1 MINKKINI
9 LDVGAYGDLDWPFN
23 SLKKNDVNFIQI
35 DPQFS
40 EKEIS
45 DQKNKH
51 KYILWE
57 TNEIVPMYIYNTK
70 ETSSVFKPNI
80 NFLKHF
86 PEINRFKITK
96 EEKVNSKSID
106 HLVAEK
112 IISELDFVKLDTQG
126 SEKKIINGGEKY
138 LGNNLV
144 GMQIEVE
151 FEKIYENQPLFADI
165 DIQIRNKLG
174 LSLWDLDLRYFKY
187 KEGVNKKTNFK
198 GRVIYANALYMRSI
212 ENLENW
218 LKQYDKEFKKN
229 KLYALYKISFIYGYL
244 DYCLALLNSSIFKD
258 NYSELEINE
267 LRKNIQKNKFYIF
280 PFLKNRYIYF
290 VLRIFAN
297 HFKPSHNNWAHGNS
311 ILGNKKWFKYF
322 FQI

>member
-9 LDVGAYGDLDWPFN
+9 LDVGAYGELDWPFN
-23 SLKKNDVNFIQI
+23 SLKNKDVNFIKI

-40 EKEIS
+40 DQDIS
-45 DQKNKH
+45 VHKNKH
-51 KYILWE
+51 KYILWDTKE
-57 TNEIVPMYIYNTK
+57 TLPMYIFNSK
-70 ETSSVFKPNI
+70 ETSSVLKPNI
-80 NFLKHF
+80 DFLKHF
-86 PEINRFKITK
+86 PELERFNITK
-96 EEKVNSKSID
+96 EEKINSKTID
-106 HLVAEK
+106 DLVEEK
-112 IISELDFVKLDTQG
+112 IISELDFIKLDTQG
-126 SEKKIINGGEKY
+126 SEKKIINGGEKF

-187 KEGVNKKTNFK
+187 KDGVNKKTNFK
-198 GRVIYANALYMRSI
+198 GRVIYANALYLRSI
-212 ENLENW
+212 ENLEDW
-218 LKQYDKEFKKN
+218 LKQYNNEFKKN

-244 DYCLALLNSSIFKD
+244 DYCLALVNSTIFK
-258 NYSELEINE
+258 NNFNTIEINK
-267 LRKNIQKNKFYIF
+267 LKKNIQKNKFHIF
-280 PFLKNRYIYF
+280 SFLKNRYIYF
-290 VLRIFAN
+290 ALKILAN
-297 HFKPSHNNWAHGNS
+297 HFKPSHNNWAHGIS